1 MPSVAWTYTSL
12 FSALQAWPQNTN
24 PTYLANLPSII
35 GMGEIRLIKDL
46 DLEIFDTIDETILF
60 TIGSRLVIKP
70 ANAIRVRSV
79 GYLDLTLGYTPLKV
93 RSIDYIK
100 AFAPLVATQATPRY
114 YAEYSPTQIYV
125 ADTPDAA
132 LTLSFHSVTRPL
144 DLLDPVTPGAT
155 SWLSVRVPECLL
167 TACLME
173 ADHYMQADDRYD
185 DLQKKY
191 YDVQLPAARFEL
203 RQLQRNGDYSPFEP
217 AARSK

>member
-12 FSALQAWPQNTN
+12 FAALQAWPQNTN

-46 DLEIFDTIDETILF
+46 DLEIFDTTDEAILF
-60 TIGSRLVIKP
+60 TIGSRLVLKP
-70 ANAIRVRSV
+70 TNAIRVRSV
-79 GYLDLTLGYTPLKV
+79 GYLDPTLGYQALKV
-93 RSIDYIK
+93 RSMDYLR
-100 AFAPLVATQATPRY
+100 AFAPLTTVQATPQY

-125 ADTPDAA
+125 ADTPNAA
-132 LTLSFHSVTRPL
+132 LSLSFHSVTRPT
-144 DLLDPVTPGAT
+144 DLLDSITPAAT
-155 SWLSVRVPECLL
+155 SWLSVRCPEALL

-173 ADHYMQADDRYD
+173 ADHYMQSDDRYD